1 MVLALSKLLSGETS
15 GEMQVSNSCKR
26 QVFTFISVFGVCMCV
41 YVFVCVCSM
50 CFFFSIVVLFFPFNV
65 LCMPCILNLSI

>member
-1 MVLALSKLLSGETS
+1 MKCRFQTAAKGRFSRSFLFSVC
-15 GEMQVSNSCKR
+15 VC
-26 QVFTFISVFGVCMCV
+26 VFMCL
-41 YVFVCVCSM
+41 CVCSM